1 MEFYIILWHF
11 YINWEQMGIILPS
24 DELIL
29 FRGVGIPPTR
39 CALFNL
45 GAIILQ
51 VVISLEAK
59 WSQGWPLKMAT
70 TLMAAGHWFL
80 SRRLFVLLRFQSTN
94 LVNRYIYIYT
104 WGLGWYIPG
113 ILLFISTYQTR
124 PVPVPAFIQQSN
136 PGGKETIC
144 SCWIGLPNLV
154 MTNSSPWLSHGP
166 NRNRWFTELENGW
179 IFPWRC

>member
-1 MEFYIILWHF
+1 MIAAWSHQIRSYFNDHFECLVVTGTMEFYIILWHF

-94 LVNRYIYIYT
+94 LVNRYIYIYMRIRMIHT
-104 WGLGWYIPG
+104 RHPSFYFNLPDKT
-113 ILLFISTYQTR
+113 STSTSLH
-124 PVPVPAFIQQSN
+124 PAVQS
-136 PGGKETIC
+136 
-144 SCWIGLPNLV
+144 
-154 MTNSSPWLSHGP
+154 
-166 NRNRWFTELENGW
+166 
-179 IFPWRC
+179 WR

>member
-1 MEFYIILWHF
+1 LIFHNYVKLQGDKNTLNWISFNHHGTIISAADGSAADPLGCPKWSLLGAIRFDLISMIILNVWLVVTGTMEFYIVLWHF
-11 YINWEQMGIILPS
+11 YILGIILPT

-80 SRRLFVLLRFQSTN
+80 SRRLFFVTPIP
-94 LVNRYIYIYT
+94 VN
-104 WGLGWYIPG
+104 
-113 ILLFISTYQTR
+113 
-124 PVPVPAFIQQSN
+124 
-136 PGGKETIC
+136 K
-144 SCWIGLPNLV
+144 
-154 MTNSSPWLSHGP
+154 SSQ
-166 NRNRWFTELENGW
+166 
-179 IFPWRC
+179 